1 MLSEKI
7 KNMPRKYL
15 HGALAA
21 ILLVLLVV
29 VVVSKGDSENKD
41 SEADLTDPSLE
52 EVVSG
57 TDNTSNSTST
67 ATTTKKTTVPVKTP
81 PAPLSA
87 TQRYLDAIRI
97 YKNVGYYFQF
107 ADCHGLPGSLTLKKG
122 KKFMLDNRDNKSR
135 KIAIVGG
142 QSFTIGAYNFAI
154 ATAPSKAGT
163 HYITCDGG
171 GAASILVQP

>member
-7 KNMPRKYL
+7 KNIPRKYI
-15 HGALAA
+15 HGALGVV
-21 ILLVLLVV
+21 LLVLLLVV
-29 VVVSKGDSENKD
+29 VISRGDSENKD
-41 SEADLTDPSLE
+41 SEADLADPVLE

-57 TDNTSNSTST
+57 TDTATST

-107 ADCHGLPGSLTLKKG
+107 VDCHGLPGSLTLKKG